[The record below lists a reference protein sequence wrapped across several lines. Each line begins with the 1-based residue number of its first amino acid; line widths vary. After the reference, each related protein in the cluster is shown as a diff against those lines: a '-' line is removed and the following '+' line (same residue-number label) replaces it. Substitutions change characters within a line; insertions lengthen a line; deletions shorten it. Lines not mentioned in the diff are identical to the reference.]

1 MFAFSPPRPPIPE
14 ELVAKIRPVSLAG
27 DRRVA
32 LAAPW
37 SGLLPEMSLRRGSTL
52 VVASAPGS
60 GGLTLALGLLAG
72 ATAAGS
78 WGAVV
83 GVDNPGVVAMADL
96 GVDLARTLLVPRPRG
111 LWAEVVGDLIDGID
125 VIVLRPPGRVAP
137 RLARRVADRVRERG
151 AVLVPV
157 VDAGGWPVPPDLTLG
172 IAQARWRG
180 TSRLESRAMTLQL
193 TGRGGV
199 RPRQHTVEMPDRHGR
214 LRGAA
219 WSD

>member
-1 MFAFSPPRPPIPE
+1 MFAFPPSRPPLPE

-37 SGLLPEMSLRRGSTL
+37 SALLPEMSLRRGSTL
-52 VVASAPGS
+52 VVAGAPGTGS
-60 GGLTLALGLLAG
+60 LTLALGLLAG

-83 GVDNPGVVAMADL
+83 GIDNPGVVAMADL
-96 GVDLARTLLVPRPRG
+96 GVDLAHTLLVPRPRG
-111 LWAEVVGDLIDGID
+111 LWAQVVGDLIDGID
-125 VIVLRPPGRVAP
+125 VIVLRPPGRVPP
-137 RLARRVADRVRERG
+137 RLARRVAYRVRERG

-157 VDAGGWPVPPDLTLG
+157 VDAGGWPVPPDLALG
-172 IAQARWRG
+172 ITEARWRG

-199 RPRQHTVEMPDRHGR
+199 RPRARTVEMPDRHGR
-214 LRGAA
+214 LRGAP